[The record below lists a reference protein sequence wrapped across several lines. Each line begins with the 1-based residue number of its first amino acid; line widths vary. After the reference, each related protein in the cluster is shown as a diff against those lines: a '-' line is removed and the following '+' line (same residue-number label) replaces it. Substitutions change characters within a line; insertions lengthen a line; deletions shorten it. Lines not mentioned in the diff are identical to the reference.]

1 MRARSEGPHAE
12 QGDRAEASHERG
24 RHSVRTRR
32 IRSKEAVTVR
42 ARSEGPNTVN
52 GGRCNEPL
60 HVCLKE
66 TTHVPG

>member
-1 MRARSEGPHAE
+1 MRSKGIARRRVTSAAE
-12 QGDRAEASHERG
+12 QADRAEASQ
-24 RHSVRTRR
+24 
-32 IRSKEAVTVR
+32 R
-42 ARSEGPNTVN
+42 ARPTLGAHATDTVK